1 MAEKLIVVTADII
14 DSKKNFRNME
24 QLITSIEKLNII
36 FQNDLAAYFKVYRGD
51 EIQCVLLPT
60 ENVMK
65 IVRNF
70 RYALKPFEVRIGIG
84 KGEIDNFTELYNNKL
99 KNVNPW
105 ENNGQAFYI
114 ARESLNYLTNNRSLK
129 KKPRTYFLNKLDD
142 KDANNLTINSL
153 LNLYDIVLESWKL
166 SQWDSIL
173 AYEQYKNLEIAAKN
187 LNKTY
192 QSIQRSVSEACWDEV
207 KVCEEQISYLICN
220 C

>member
-1 MAEKLIVVTADII
+1 MAEKFIVVTADII
-14 DSKKNFRNME
+14 DSKKNLKNME
-24 QLITSIEKLNII
+24 LISTSIEKLNTL
-36 FQNDLAAYFKVYRGD
+36 FKNDLAAYFKIYRGD
-51 EIQCVLLPT
+51 EVQCVLLPT

-70 RYALKPFEVRIGIG
+70 RYALKPYEVRIGIG
-84 KGEIDNFTELYNNKL
+84 KGEIDNNLELYNNKL

-105 ENNGQAFYI
+105 ENNGQAFYS
-114 ARESLNYLTNNRSLK
+114 ARESLNHLTNNRSLN

-173 AYEQYKNLEIAAKN
+173 AYEQYKSLEAAAKN
-187 LNKTY
+187 VNKSY
-192 QSIQRSVSEACWDEV
+192 QSIQRSVSKACWDEV
-207 KVCEEQISYLICN
+207 KLCEEQINYLICN
-220 C
+220 H